1 MKEKYLLLKAP
12 VIKSKFEMQTF
23 NISFV
28 LFHMSIVFFINCLL
42 FNNTTISKKYH
53 NNGVIPFKDTI
64 LRCFLTFITS
74 LVLYRIVYLLNY
86 KANVFDTLNEEIK
99 NDTYMRGKHM
109 TALISKIRVKVIIG
123 FLINFITV
131 LFVLYYLTIFCIVY
145 NNTQYDWVKEG
156 IITIILTLV
165 IYVVLSIVY
174 AGIKRVAIRY
184 KCEYL
189 YNMMLL
195 MKIIL

>member
-1 MKEKYLLLKAP
+1 
-12 VIKSKFEMQTF
+12 
-23 NISFV
+23 
-28 LFHMSIVFFINCLL
+28 
-42 FNNTTISKKYH
+42 
-53 NNGVIPFKDTI
+53 
-64 LRCFLTFITS
+64 
-74 LVLYRIVYLLNY
+74 
-86 KANVFDTLNEEIK
+86 
-99 NDTYMRGKHM
+99 MRGKHM

-131 LFVLYYLTIFCIVY
+131 LFVLYYLTIFCILY